1 MYGPP
6 HRGALQVCGREENQG
21 RRFKYVLGTSKRGRA
36 MKQLRTQK
44 WVMCPSTML
53 ILVLCLALS
62 LSGVLVGV
70 SAAQA
75 AGTNVWTQL
84 PLYGGPVSVLAIN
97 PKTPTTVY
105 VSTERGIF
113 RSIDSGDTWT
123 AVNTQGLAAWQVMV
137 LTIDP
142 KTPTTLYAVTNGG
155 LFRST
160 NSGKHWTL
168 GLPRVGASSL
178 IINPLT
184 PTTLYAGTGAGIQ

>member
-75 AGTNVWTQL
+75 AGTDTWTQL

-97 PKTPTTVY
+97 PKTPSTLYAGTGSQVFRSTDSGGTWTALNTSFATTSSPVTCLAIDPLTP
-105 VSTERGIF
+105 STLYAGTYGRGIF

-123 AVNTQGLAAWQVMV
+123 AANTWLTDQWVHCLA
-137 LTIDP
+137 
-142 KTPTTLYAVTNGG
+142 
-155 LFRST
+155 
-160 NSGKHWTL
+160 
-168 GLPRVGASSL
+168 
-178 IINPLT
+178 IN
-184 PTTLYAGTGAGIQ
+184 